1 VTQNNRV
8 FTKPIGVTKTCCT
21 LRTLCTLPQ
30 NLHIGYRNM
39 VHFLHSLHLNKM
51 LVHIQSIMNKYSQH
65 LA

>member
-1 VTQNNRV
+1 
-8 FTKPIGVTKTCCT
+8 
-21 LRTLCTLPQ
+21 
-30 NLHIGYRNM
+30 M